1 MLVTKMYT
9 FVVKRSYYL
18 QGSII
23 PMTKTVLSGVKN
35 ALGEK
40 VYPGVKCL

>member
-1 MLVTKMYT
+1 MLVTKMHT
-9 FVVKRSYYL
+9 VVVKISYL
-18 QGSII
+18 QASII
-23 PMTKTVLSGVKN
+23 PMTKTVISGVKN

>member
-9 FVVKRSYYL
+9 FVVKRSYL